1 MTLPH
6 FAALE
11 SRATSAVFTHL
22 SNAVATFGDGREVAG
37 IFDRPTD
44 QGSVG
49 QLGMVTTR
57 PTFSLPSASVPVD
70 WWPGADAGP
79 LDAPDAPLITIAG
92 VSYAVVLH
100 EPDGTGM
107 SRLVLE
113 VQA

>member
-1 MTLPH
+1 MTLPR

-11 SRATSAVFTHL
+11 SRATGAVFAHL
-22 SNAVATFGDGREVAG
+22 SNAVAEIGGVQVAG

-57 PTFSLPSASVPVD
+57 PTFTLPSASVPAD
-70 WWPGADAGP
+70 WWPGAEAGP
-79 LDAPDAPLITIAG
+79 LDALDAPLITIGG

-107 SRLVLE
+107 SRLMLE